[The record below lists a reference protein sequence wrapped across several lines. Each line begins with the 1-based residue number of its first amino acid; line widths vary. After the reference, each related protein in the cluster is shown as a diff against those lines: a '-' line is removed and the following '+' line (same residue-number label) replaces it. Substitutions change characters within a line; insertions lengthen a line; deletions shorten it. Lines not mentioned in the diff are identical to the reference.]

1 MDSSRIVPSYLEE
14 LYSRE
19 QIESRLVGLGATLD
33 DWAKEALVQTGQSL
47 LAVCVLRGGVF
58 FFSDLL
64 LHLKESVEP
73 AFCRASSYS
82 ISLNG
87 APQSNIRIEP
97 YGLVTAGRSVV
108 VIDNICDS
116 GRTLEKLYDQFR
128 QEGAFAVRTVVLV
141 HRERSDSTHAPDLVG
156 FVYQGPEWLA
166 GYGMRDKN
174 RCMNFP
180 SVYRV
185 IGAPPMTT

>member
-97 YGLVTAGRSVV
+97 YGLVTAGRRGGG
-108 VIDNICDS
+108 IGHICVDGPTLGKILHQFS
-116 GRTLEKLYDQFR
+116 QNGSLSCGARVLCHPQRRT
-128 QEGAFAVRTVVLV
+128 
-141 HRERSDSTHAPDLVG
+141 
-156 FVYQGPEWLA
+156 
-166 GYGMRDKN
+166 
-174 RCMNFP
+174 
-180 SVYRV
+180 
-185 IGAPPMTT
+185 